1 MSRLKLKSAHK
12 DCENCPVHDKLNLQK
27 LGINADNADYV
38 IALAGNPN
46 TGKSTLF
53 NALTG
58 LRQHTGNWTGK
69 TVARSE
75 GSYQFHDDKY
85 KVIDLPGT
93 YSLISSS
100 LEEEIARNFVLFG
113 KPDVTVI
120 VTDATRLER
129 NLNLALQ
136 MLEISSRAIVCVNLI
151 DEAEKNG
158 IRIDEKTLSRDLGVP
173 VVLTAARDQKGIYEL
188 LSAIEKI
195 AHSAEPIKSRT
206 IFDIDP
212 KIIAPINQLEDVI
225 LSKYPFLPNSKW
237 LATRLFDDDKSL
249 VEALRNG
256 EIEQLYADE
265 DEKGIEKDRLG
276 NAAFV
281 LDAVESLKQKLPDDY
296 HDKLVERTFSEA
308 EKIAEKAIVKSGRK
322 KRFNRDLFLDK
333 IFMSPFLGYPVM
345 FLLFA
350 LMFWITIAG
359 ANIPSAILFDVL
371 VGKIHPFLKEG
382 AEALS
387 FPWWLS
393 GFLIDGMYLAT
404 AWVISVMLPP
414 MAIFFPMF
422 TLLEDFGYL
431 PRVAFNMDNLFK
443 KAGAHGKQVMTMMMG
458 FGCNAA
464 GVVATRI
471 IDSPRERLIAI
482 ITNNFAICNGRWP
495 TQILIA
501 TIFIGALVPAHLAGF
516 VSAMAVVGVALLGVL
531 LTFVISWGLSNTVL
545 KGQPSVFS
553 LELPPY
559 RVPKFWQT
567 LYTSIIDRTLF
578 VLWRAVVFALPAGA
592 TIWLISNINIAGE
605 PIAAHM
611 IHFLDPFGWFL
622 GLNGIILVAYIVAIP
637 ANEIVIPTVLMLIV
651 LMSGAQ
657 NYTDGAGVIFETDSI
672 DSLGDILKN
681 GGFTLLTAVNLML
694 FSLIHN
700 PCSTTIYTIFKET
713 KSVKWTLVS
722 TFLPVVLGVII
733 TVAVALVWRM
743 NF

>member
-1 MSRLKLKSAHK
+1 MQKNCA
-12 DCENCPVHDKLNLQK
+12 DCPVHDKLYLQK
-27 LGINADNADYV
+27 LGVNADNSDYV

-58 LRQHTGNWTGK
+58 LKQYTGNWTGK

-75 GSYQFHDDKY
+75 GSFSFHERKY

-120 VTDATRLER
+120 VVDATRLER
-129 NLNLALQ
+129 NLNLVLQ

-151 DEAEKNG
+151 DEAKKNG
-158 IRIDEKTLSRDLGVP
+158 LRIDAKVLSRDLGVP
-173 VVLTAARDQKGIYEL
+173 VVLTAARDQTGIYEL
-188 LSAIEKI
+188 LTDIEKI
-195 AHSAEPIKSRT
+195 SASTDSPKARTLFDLPSAMASPIDKLNSG
-206 IFDIDP
+206 IKKEFPD
-212 KIIAPINQLEDVI
+212 
-225 LSKYPFLPNSKW
+225 LPNSKW
-237 LATRLFDDDKSL
+237 LAVRLLDNDTSL
-249 VEALRNG
+249 
-256 EIEQLYADE
+256 I
-265 DEKGIEKDRLG
+265 
-276 NAAFV
+276 
-281 LDAVESLKQKLPDDY
+281 ESLKNGELIKLYSNGERKELISRDSSIEFILDLAHKLRLKLSADY
-296 HDKLVERTFSEA
+296 HDKLVERTFQEA
-308 EKIAEKAIVKSGRK
+308 GKIAQRAIVRVGEKQKFSL
-322 KRFNRDLFLDK
+322 DLFLDK
-333 IFMSPFLGYPVM
+333 IFISPIFGYPIM
-345 FLLFA
+345 LLLFA
-350 LMFWITIAG
+350 FMFWLTIAG
-359 ANIPSAILFDVL
+359 ANVPSALLFDL
-371 VGKIHPFLKEG
+371 FVGYIHPLLKSG
-382 AEALS
+382 AESLN

-431 PRVAFNMDNLFK
+431 PRVAFNMDSLFK

-495 TQILIA
+495 TQILVA

-516 VSAMAVVGVALLGVL
+516 VSAMAVVGVALFGVF

-545 KGQPSVFS
+545 KGEPSVFS

-567 LYTSIIDRTLF
+567 IYTSLIDRTLF
-578 VLWRAVVFALPAGA
+578 VLWRAIVFALPAGA
-592 TIWLISNINIAGE
+592 VIWLISNINIGGS

-611 IHFLDPFGWFL
+611 VNLLEPIGWFL
-622 GLNGIILVAYIVAIP
+622 GLNGIILVAYLVAIP
-637 ANEIVIPTVLMLIV
+637 ANEIVIPTILMLIV
-651 LMSGAQ
+651 LMTGADGY
-657 NYTDGAGVIFETDSI
+657 NEGAGVIFETDSI
-672 DSLGDILKN
+672 NSLESILKN
-681 GGFTLLTAVNLML
+681 GGWTLLTAINLMI

-700 PCSTTIYTIFKET
+700 PCSTTIFTIYKET
-713 KSVKWTLVS
+713 KSLKWTLVS
-722 TFLPVVLGVII
+722 TFLPIVLGILLTASI
-733 TVAVALVWRM
+733 ALIWRI
-743 NF
+743 

>member
-1 MSRLKLKSAHK
+1 MSSLKLKSAHSN
-12 DCENCPVHDKLNLQK
+12 CENCPVHDKLNLQK
-27 LGINADNADYV
+27 LGVNAENADFIV
-38 IALAGNPN
+38 ALAGNPN
-46 TGKSTLF
+46 TGKSTIF

-75 GSYQFHDDKY
+75 GSFVFHDNKY

-113 KPDVTVI
+113 KPDVTII

-129 NLNLALQ
+129 NLNLVLQ

-151 DEAEKNG
+151 DEAAKNG
-158 IRIDEKTLSRDLGVP
+158 IRIDAKVLSRDLGVP
-173 VVLTAARDQKGIYEL
+173 VVLTAARDETGIYDL

-195 AHSAEPIKSRT
+195 AVSTDPVKART
-206 IFDIDP
+206 IFDISEEISNPVNELDA
-212 KIIAPINQLEDVI
+212 IIRKE
-225 LSKYPFLPNSKW
+225 YPELPNSKW
-237 LATRLFDDDKSL
+237 LAIRLLDNDKSL
-249 VEALRNG
+249 IEALKKG
-256 EIEQLYADE
+256 ELGQLKNDA
-265 DEKGIEKDRLG
+265 KK
-276 NAAFV
+276 
-281 LDAVESLKQKLPDDY
+281 AVEPNILPQDDNDILGASNKLKGKLPRDY
-296 HDKLVERTFSEA
+296 HDKLVERTYAEA
-308 EKIAEKAIVKSGRK
+308 AKIAEKAIIKSGEKRK
-322 KRFNRDLFLDK
+322 FNLDLFLDK
-333 IFMSPFLGYPVM
+333 IFISPLFGYPVM

-350 LMFWITIAG
+350 FMFWLTIAG
-359 ANIPSAILFDVL
+359 ANVPSALLFDFL
-371 VGKIHPFLKEG
+371 VSTVHPFLKSG
-382 AEALS
+382 AEYLH

-516 VSAMAVVGVALLGVL
+516 VSSMAVVSVALLGVL
-531 LTFVISWGLSNTVL
+531 LTFIISWGLSNTVL

-567 LYTSIIDRTLF
+567 LYKSIIDRTLF

-592 TIWLISNINIAGE
+592 VIWLISNISIGGETIAF
-605 PIAAHM
+605 HM
-611 IHFLDPFGWFL
+611 VHFLDPFGWFL

-651 LMSGAQ
+651 LLTGAQ
-657 NYTDGAGVIFETDSI
+657 NHTDSAGVIFETDSI
-672 DSLGDILKN
+672 ESLGGLLKN

-713 KSVKWTLVS
+713 KSLKWTMVS
-722 TFLPVVLGVII
+722 TFLPIVLGII
-733 TVAVALVWRM
+733 VTATIALIWRL
-743 NF
+743 NA